1 MIAEMFEGK
10 GYLVLI
16 DPDKQSP
23 KEAGK
28 LAEKAEKEG
37 ADALMVGS
45 SIILKGGLDD
55 TIGEIKKRCDLPVIL
70 FPGASSHV
78 SGKADAVFFMSLLSG
93 RNADFLIG
101 EQVKAAP
108 VVYKYGLEAIPL
120 AYLLVSSGKMTSV
133 EFMSNTKPLPADKP
147 DIAVA
152 HALAA
157 KYLGMKV
164 IYLETGSGA
173 EGSVPDEIIAAIR
186 KYVDLPIIVGGGLRD
201 PDVAARK
208 IKAGAN
214 FVVTGTAIEEDPSIM
229 KKFSKAVKS
238 C

>member
-1 MIAEMFEGK
+1 MIADMFSGK

-23 KEAGK
+23 EEAGE
-28 LAEKAEKEG
+28 LAAKAEKCG
-37 ADALMVGS
+37 ADAIMVGS
-45 SIILKGGLDD
+45 SIILEGTLKKSVK
-55 TIGEIKKRCDLPVIL
+55 EIKKRCKLPVIL
-70 FPGASSHV
+70 FPGASSHM
-78 SGKADAVFFMSLLSG
+78 SRDADAVFFMSLLSG

-108 VVYKYGLEAIPL
+108 VVYKYGLEAIPM
-120 AYLLVSSGKMTSV
+120 AYMLVSSGKMTSV
-133 EFMSNTKPLPADKP
+133 EFMSNTKPLPSDKP

-164 IYLETGSGA
+164 IYLEAGSGA
-173 EGSVPDEIIAAIR
+173 KESVPDELISAIK
-186 KYVDLPIIVGGGLRD
+186 KYVDLPIIVGGGIRS
-201 PDVAARK
+201 PEVAAKK

-214 FVVTGTAIEEDPSIM
+214 FIVTGTAIEEDSSVIEN
-229 KKFSKAVKS
+229 FSRAIKS

>member
-1 MIAEMFEGK
+1 MIADMFKGK

-16 DPDKQSP
+16 DPDKQSA
-23 KEAGK
+23 KQAGELAK
-28 LAEKAEKEG
+28 LAEKNG
-37 ADALMVGS
+37 ADAIMVGS
-45 SIILKGGLDD
+45 SIILEGGLDE
-55 TIGEIKKRCDLPVIL
+55 TVNEIKEACKLPVIL
-70 FPGASSHV
+70 FPGASAHV
-78 SGKADAVFFMSLLSG
+78 SANADAVFFMSLLSG
-93 RNADFLIG
+93 RNPDFLIG

-108 VVYKYGLEAIPL
+108 VIHKYGLEAISM

-164 IYLETGSGA
+164 LYLEAGSGA
-173 EGSVPDEIIAAIR
+173 KESVPNEIIGAIR

-201 PDVAARK
+201 PEVAAQK

-214 FVVTGTAIEEDPSIM
+214 FIVTGTAIEKDSSAM
-229 KKFSKAVKS
+229 AAFAKAIKS